1 MQQARPVRFG
11 PDTTPP
17 RTGELPIHLP
27 TRVMRP
33 GVLKHLR
40 TRIPSWST
48 KSIIGF
54 AAGIDWRGVHRGL
67 EEHRRD
73 VKGRKNR
80 AQGP

>member
-1 MQQARPVRFG
+1 
-11 PDTTPP
+11 
-17 RTGELPIHLP
+17 
-27 TRVMRP
+27 MRP